1 MVRAFDESEEERAQ
15 RIARSA
21 QERRQ
26 RAERR
31 DPPAPPQP
39 QMVGGNQ
46 PDQGAEDAAVAPAF
60 TRSPAATNTGIL
72 DYNKKEDL
80 KIFQS
85 ATRSLYHDSDELFG
99 CKSEDFL
106 DFMNQVSTRSNV
118 NGWTNGILSIPVDVN
133 DQNQGKISLI
143 HNYGEISYEQIKNH
157 EMSYIALETRGAQ
170 NTVMLHDCLMKS
182 LNKSGRLKVQSEK
195 DKYNISVPGS
205 DEVLPSGA
213 LLLKIIIDKSSID
226 SNSVSTVIR
235 EQMTSL
241 SDYIKEVKYD
251 IEVFH
256 THVKSLV
263 EQLRSRGGV
272 NQDLTFYLFRAYKT
286 VPGDEFKTYVRK
298 LKDDEDDGTKFS
310 PTQLMTKIET
320 KYKSLVVEKA
330 WNVKDE
336 SDEKIIALEAQL
348 SKLKKS
354 LKDSIRKGKAK
365 KPNSSKKGQ
374 SNKHK
379 NPKDRVRDPAFEK
392 ARRIKPPN
400 PKTDS
405 MIYQEKEWKWCGK
418 DTGGACEMFVR
429 HKPKDC
435 FKLKKDQEK
444 SKEDKKPAAKKAAIV
459 VNEAQFAQ
467 MKNEDSFDFGDE
479 ANDDND
485 EMDVDN

>member
-1 MVRAFDESEEERAQ
+1 MAGAFNKSEQEQAQ

-21 QERRQ
+21 EQRRL
-26 RAERR
+26 RAERCN
-31 DPPAPPQP
+31 PAVP
-39 QMVGGNQ
+39 QMVGVN
-46 PDQGAEDAAVAPAF
+46 PPAQGAEGAAAAPAF
-60 TRSPAATNTGIL
+60 TRSPAATNTGML

-85 ATRSLYHDSDELFG
+85 ATQSLYHDSDELFG
-99 CKSEDFL
+99 CESADFL
-106 DFMNQVSTRSNV
+106 DFMNQVLTRSNV
-118 NGWTNGILSIPVDVN
+118 NGWTNGILSIPVDIN

-143 HNYGEISYEQIKNH
+143 HNYGEISYERIKNH
-157 EMSYIALETRGAQ
+157 EMSYIALKTRGAQ

-182 LNKSGRLKVQSEK
+182 LNKSGRLKVQRERE
-195 DKYNISVPGS
+195 KYNIQVSGNN
-205 DEVLPSGA
+205 EIFPSRT

-263 EQLRSRGGV
+263 KQLQSRGGV

-298 LKDDEDDGTKFS
+298 LKDDEDEGTKFS
-310 PTQLMTKIET
+310 PAQLMTKIET

-330 WNVKDE
+330 WNIRDE
-336 SDEKIIALEAQL
+336 SDEKVIALEAQL

-379 NPKDRVRDPAFEK
+379 NPKEQVCDPAFEK
-392 ARRIKPPN
+392 ACQIKPKN

-405 MIYQEKEWKWCGK
+405 MIYQEKEWK
-418 DTGGACEMFVR
+418 
-429 HKPKDC
+429 
-435 FKLKKDQEK
+435 
-444 SKEDKKPAAKKAAIV
+444 
-459 VNEAQFAQ
+459 
-467 MKNEDSFDFGDE
+467 
-479 ANDDND
+479 
-485 EMDVDN
+485 